1 MTVSHWCLDA
11 KPSSH
16 ETTTATSH
24 THND

>member
-1 MTVSHWCLDA
+1 MTVSHWCLNT

-16 ETTTATSH
+16 ETTTATNH